1 MYSGGGGWPLCWP
14 PGGGGGGGEGTGSQ
28 RKATED
34 SRSGLDECAVYV
46 QDQKEDGP
54 G

>member
-1 MYSGGGGWPLCWP
+1 MCIQDQEEEDGPCAGPQV
-14 PGGGGGGGEGTGSQ
+14 GGEGTGSQ

-34 SRSGLDECAVYV
+34 SCFGLNECAVYV